1 MLHTLDGSAPAAMH
15 QSFLEH
21 VGRQDGQN
29 FATADDEPNVNRT
42 TWAVSLHPDETV
54 FAACG
59 AGGKVGIRSA
69 VPIEG
74 DDGDRFG
81 KLVRELETGREKFGL
96 TVKFVRSSAAGVRI
110 TSRNGASTDVTCE
123 LCPAEPRWPHRRARI
138 RKRPGLHLRR

>member
-1 MLHTLDGSAPAAMH
+1 MLHTLDGSGPAAVH

-29 FATADDEPNVNRT
+29 FATADDEPSVNRT
-42 TWAVSLHPDETV
+42 TWAVSLHPDEKV

-59 AGGKVGIRSA
+59 AGGKIGFRSA
-69 VPIEG
+69 VPTEG

-96 TVKFVRSSAAGVRI
+96 TVKFVR
-110 TSRNGASTDVTCE
+110 
-123 LCPAEPRWPHRRARI
+123 
-138 RKRPGLHLRR
+138 RPGIQRPPFTRPTD